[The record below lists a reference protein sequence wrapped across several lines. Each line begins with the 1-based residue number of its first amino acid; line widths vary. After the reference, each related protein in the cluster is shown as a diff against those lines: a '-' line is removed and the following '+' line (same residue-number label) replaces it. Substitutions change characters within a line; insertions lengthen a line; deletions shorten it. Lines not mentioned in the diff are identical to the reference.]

1 MTLLVNE
8 RVLAGGDAG
17 AEVRLL
23 AGVQAVK
30 VRTGADPAT
39 VTRILIEEAYA
50 PAKFSP
56 LRWEQRPEALRITL
70 PEGKPSGYV
79 QVSPCGY
86 RSIDFSPCRYPLGET
101 PSCLWK
107 TVLK

>member
-56 LRWEQRPEALRITL
+56 LRWEPDLSLRGRLT
-70 PEGKPSGYV
+70 
-79 QVSPCGY
+79 
-86 RSIDFSPCRYPLGET
+86 DFDRKFK
-101 PSCLWK
+101 CLF
-107 TVLK
+107 